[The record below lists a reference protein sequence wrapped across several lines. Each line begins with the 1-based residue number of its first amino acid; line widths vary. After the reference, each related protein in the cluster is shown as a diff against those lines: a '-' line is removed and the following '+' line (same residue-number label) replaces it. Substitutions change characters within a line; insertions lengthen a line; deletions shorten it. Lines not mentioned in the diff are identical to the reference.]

1 LKENIMSEKKLCFKV
16 ATKMMEDTKFENTL
30 GISLVDVEEGF
41 AKMKMEVKEMMLN
54 GHGTCQGGA
63 IFSFADAAFAI
74 ACNSRNVATV
84 AGACDISFV
93 KPAFKGDILIAT
105 ATEKYLKGRSGIYDI
120 VVTNQKFES
129 IAFFTGKSVAIKGT
143 IIAEEEL

>member
-1 LKENIMSEKKLCFKV
+1 MSETKLCYKV
-16 ATKMMEDTKFENTL
+16 AQKMMADTKFENAL
-30 GISLVDVEEGF
+30 GMELDDVDDGY

-74 ACNSRNVATV
+74 SCNSRNVATV

-93 KPAFKGDILIAT
+93 KPAFLGDTLFAT
-105 ATEKYLKGRSGIYDI
+105 ATEKYLKGRNGIYDI
-120 VVTNQKFES
+120 VVVNQKFET
-129 IAFFTGKSVAIKGT
+129 IAFFTGKSVAVKGT
-143 IIAEEEL
+143 IINEDEV